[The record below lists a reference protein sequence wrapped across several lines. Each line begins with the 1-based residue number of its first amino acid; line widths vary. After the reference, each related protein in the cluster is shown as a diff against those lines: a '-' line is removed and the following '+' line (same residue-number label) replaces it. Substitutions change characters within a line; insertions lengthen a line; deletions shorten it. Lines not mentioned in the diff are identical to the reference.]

1 MSSITSLPADATG
14 QLEASTETTKAGEKR
29 ARRATRPYKCAHCPK
44 VFKRSEHCIRHERS
58 HTNEKPY
65 ACQYCLKTYSRKDL
79 VTRHEKTLHAEHNS
93 KVIDDPSD
101 DDASEEETSSE
112 RDHPPKRHRAYRT
125 PLSQPSL
132 GDGPRRDSCSSTLVS
147 NSIVVATQH
156 KSKSRET
163 QQFPPRGQAALTPPQ
178 THDASTSNSADAL
191 DMFFDT
197 NPGIIF
203 GHSQP
208 QGLPMTQGFVFNRL
222 RNQLSEGTTDRDR
235 MINGHPQLTEED
247 GSGLGPL
254 DSFLAD
260 PTSQP
265 ILPMSEE
272 TFDYTHDFGFL
283 DAPDWMG
290 LSNPDTGLEASNDS
304 NASSLEQPCSSER
317 SLHQADKQSQSG
329 ALKSRSQAV
338 SERNLPRLLENKR
351 SPKPSLT
358 MDKPLHDSIC
368 RDVNKRLTGPDI
380 SKDIPPLKACQ
391 SFLSSYVECFHCHLP
406 LIHIQTIS
414 HGDIPSPLI
423 LAMCS
428 IGALYRL
435 DRRRARRLWDL
446 ALRLIE
452 PILTRD
458 CPLWVMQTKFLLTFF
473 AIFSG
478 DNDLAAQS
486 IGESSHYTLL
496 YAKVRHQLQQDN
508 VDLLSST
515 WADWVQRESW
525 KRLLGAIYVASTV
538 NTIIYGLSP
547 AFNASQDLEIEHFHD
562 ENLWNASSANEWRE
576 LRASYRK
583 RNSRTTKDILEDV
596 LSKNTNDSRFESYN
610 ISPFS
615 ALILMHAVLIHTWQ
629 LSQLSQTSAVF
640 SFQSKTGNSSLGK
653 SLLANALNSLDRC
666 HGLLKQTREGQL
678 EDMDDND
685 ITSLC
690 FSSHAILRAAYI
702 RLFDNTKSFDRLSL
716 LAEDPSTVDSSVTM
730 FTNMKLERNVD
741 CVKAIEKTLE
751 GIQLPVKM
759 GHMLIRKTAA
769 FRWSVEHAVAAWD
782 NVLFTT
788 KWAHTIELDMRRGI
802 EPSAAE
808 VDLLMK
814 IKDILEEADYDANE
828 SASIA
833 AGLAKTCS
841 LFLQDVWVWG
851 ITVRMGD
858 VLERLAGAY
867 EREMEAAGPACQP

>member
-1 MSSITSLPADATG
+1 MSSTTSLPVHGPG
-14 QLEASTETTKAGEKR
+14 QLVASTETVKAGEKR
-29 ARRATRPYKCAHCPK
+29 ARRTARPYKCAHCPK

-93 KVIDDPSD
+93 KVVDDPSD
-101 DDASEEETSSE
+101 DDDASSE
-112 RDHPPKRHRAYRT
+112 AT
-125 PLSQPSL
+125 
-132 GDGPRRDSCSSTLVS
+132 ST
-147 NSIVVATQH
+147 
-156 KSKSRET
+156 
-163 QQFPPRGQAALTPPQ
+163 ALTPPQ
-178 THDASTSNSADAL
+178 THNIPISDSADAMN
-191 DMFFDT
+191 MFFDT
-197 NPGIIF
+197 LPETVF
-203 GHSQP
+203 GNSRP
-208 QGLPMTQGFVFNRL
+208 QDLPKTQGAVFDHL
-222 RNQLSEGTTDRDR
+222 RTQLTEGTTNRSHVP
-235 MINGHPQLTEED
+235 NGHPSLPEN
-247 GSGLGPL
+247 GSALGSM

-260 PTSQP
+260 PISQSVLP
-265 ILPMSEE
+265 IS
-272 TFDYTHDFGFL
+272 TFDFTHDFGFL

-290 LSNPDTGLEASNDS
+290 LSNTGTGLGASNDS
-304 NASSLEQPCSSER
+304 TASPLEKSCSFESG
-317 SLHQADKQSQSG
+317 LHHADKETRSET
-329 ALKSRSQAV
+329 LKSTSQAITG
-338 SERNLPRLLENKR
+338 RNLPRLLENKR
-351 SPKPSLT
+351 CTKPSLT
-358 MDKPLHDSIC
+358 MDKPMHDSIC

-406 LIHIQTIS
+406 LVHLQTIS

-473 AIFSG
+473 ATFSG
-478 DNDLAAQS
+478 DKDLAAQS
-486 IGESSHYTLL
+486 IGECSHYTLL
-496 YAKVRHQLQQDN
+496 YEKMRRQLQREN
-508 VDLLSST
+508 MDLLSST

-525 KRLLGAIYVASTV
+525 KRLLGAIYVTNTV

-562 ENLWNASSANEWRE
+562 ENLWNALSANEWRE
-576 LRASYRK
+576 LRAAYRK
-583 RNSRTTKDILEDV
+583 KNSRTTKDILEDV
-596 LSKNTNDSRFESYN
+596 LAENNDDSSFESYN

-615 ALILMHAVLIHTWQ
+615 ALILVHAILIHTWQ
-629 LSQLSQTSAVF
+629 LSQLSETSAVF
-640 SFQSKTGNSSLGK
+640 SFRSITGNPSLGSSLL
-653 SLLANALNSLDRC
+653 SNALISLDRC

-702 RLFDNTKSFDRLSL
+702 RLFDNTKSFDRLCL
-716 LAEDPSTVDSSVTM
+716 LAEDPSTIDSNVTT
-730 FTNMKLERNVD
+730 FANTKLERNND
-741 CVKAIEKTLE
+741 CVKVVEKTLE

-788 KWAHTIELDMRRGI
+788 KWAHAIELDRRRGI
-802 EPSAAE
+802 EPSASE
-808 VDLLMK
+808 LDLLMK
-814 IKDILEEADYDANE
+814 IKDVLEESDYDTDE
-828 SASIA
+828 SASLA

-858 VLERLAGAY
+858 VLERLARAY
-867 EREMEAAGPACQP
+867 EREMEAAGHACQPQN

>member
-14 QLEASTETTKAGEKR
+14 QLETSTETTKAGEKR

-65 ACQYCLKTYSRKDL
+65 AC
-79 VTRHEKTLHAEHNS
+79 H

-112 RDHPPKRHRAYRT
+112 RDHAPKRCRAYRT

-132 GDGPRRDSCSSTLVS
+132 GDGPSRDSCSSTLVS

-156 KSKSRET
+156 KSKSREI

-178 THDASTSNSADAL
+178 TRDTSTSNSADAL

-197 NPGIIF
+197 NPGTIF

-208 QGLPMTQGFVFNRL
+208 QGLHMTQGFVFNRL
-222 RNQLSEGTTDRDR
+222 RNQLSEDTTDRDR
-235 MINGHPQLTEED
+235 MTNSHPQLTEED

-254 DSFLAD
+254 DSFLTN
-260 PTSQP
+260 PTSQS

-272 TFDYTHDFGFL
+272 TFDFTHDFGFL

-290 LSNPDTGLEASNDS
+290 LLNPHTGIEASNDS

-317 SLHQADKQSQSG
+317 NLHQADKQSQSG
-329 ALKSRSQAV
+329 ALESRSQAV
-338 SERNLPRLLENKR
+338 SERNLPRLLENKQ

-358 MDKPLHDSIC
+358 MDKPMHDSIC
-368 RDVNKRLTGPDI
+368 RD
-380 SKDIPPLKACQ
+380 
-391 SFLSSYVECFHCHLP
+391 
-406 LIHIQTIS
+406 TIS

-435 DRRRARRLWDL
+435 DRHRARRLWDL

-525 KRLLGAIYVASTV
+525 KRLLGAIYVANTV

-596 LSKNTNDSRFESYN
+596 LSENTDDSRFESYN

-640 SFQSKTGNSSLGK
+640 SFQSKTGSSSLGK

-716 LAEDPSTVDSSVTM
+716 LAEDPSTIDSSVTT
-730 FTNMKLERNVD
+730 FANMKLERNVD
-741 CVKAIEKTLE
+741 CVKAIENTLE
-751 GIQLPVKM
+751 GIQLPVQM

-788 KWAHTIELDMRRGI
+788 KWVHSIELDMRRGT
-802 EPSAAE
+802 EPSAVE
-808 VDLLMK
+808 LDLLVK
-814 IKDILEEADYDANE
+814 IKDVLEEADYDANE

-841 LFLQDVWVWG
+841 FFLQDVWVWG

>member
-1 MSSITSLPADATG
+1 MSSTTSLPVHGPG
-14 QLEASTETTKAGEKR
+14 QVVASTETAKAGEKR
-29 ARRATRPYKCAHCPK
+29 ARRTARPYKCAHCPK

-65 ACQYCLKTYSRKDL
+65 AC
-79 VTRHEKTLHAEHNS
+79 H
-93 KVIDDPSD
+93 KVVDDPSNDDD
-101 DDASEEETSSE
+101 DDASSEASSSE
-112 RDHPPKRHRAYRT
+112 REHDPKRQRAYRT

-147 NSIVVATQH
+147 NSIVVSTQP
-156 KSKSRET
+156 KKISREIH
-163 QQFPPRGQAALTPPQ
+163 QFRQRGQAAPTPPQ
-178 THDASTSNSADAL
+178 THNISISDSADAL

-197 NPGIIF
+197 HPESIF
-203 GHSQP
+203 GNSRP
-208 QGLPMTQGFVFNRL
+208 QDLPMTQGAVFDHL
-222 RNQLSEGTTDRDR
+222 RTQLTEGTANRGHVP
-235 MINGHPQLTEED
+235 NGHPSLPEN
-247 GSGLGPL
+247 GSALGSL

-260 PTSQP
+260 PISQSVLP
-265 ILPMSEE
+265 ISEE
-272 TFDYTHDFGFL
+272 PFDFAHDFGFL

-290 LSNPDTGLEASNDS
+290 LSNTGTGLEASNNS
-304 NASSLEQPCSSER
+304 TASPPEKSCSFER
-317 SLHQADKQSQSG
+317 SLHHADKETWSET
-329 ALKSRSQAV
+329 LKSTSQAAIG
-338 SERNLPRLLENKR
+338 RNLPRLLENKR
-351 SPKPSLT
+351 CTKPSLT
-358 MDKPLHDSIC
+358 MDKPMHDSIC

-406 LIHIQTIS
+406 LVHLQTIS

-452 PILTRD
+452 P
-458 CPLWVMQTKFLLTFF
+458 
-473 AIFSG
+473 
-478 DNDLAAQS
+478 
-486 IGESSHYTLL
+486 L
-496 YAKVRHQLQQDN
+496 YAKMRRQLQQDN
-508 VDLLSST
+508 ADLLSST

-525 KRLLGAIYVASTV
+525 KRLLGAIYVTNTV

-562 ENLWNASSANEWRE
+562 ENLWNALSANEWRE
-576 LRASYRK
+576 LRAAYRK
-583 RNSRTTKDILEDV
+583 KNSRTTKDILKDV
-596 LSKNTNDSRFESYN
+596 LAENTDDSSFESYN

-615 ALILMHAVLIHTWQ
+615 ALILVHAILIHTWQ
-629 LSQLSQTSAVF
+629 LSQLSETSAIF
-640 SFQSKTGNSSLGK
+640 SFRSMTGTSSLGS
-653 SLLANALNSLDRC
+653 SLLSNALISLDRC

-702 RLFDNTKSFDRLSL
+702 RLFDNTKSFDRLCL
-716 LAEDPSTVDSSVTM
+716 LAEDPSTINSNVTT
-730 FTNMKLERNVD
+730 FANTKLERNID
-741 CVKAIEKTLE
+741 CVKVIEKTLE

-788 KWAHTIELDMRRGI
+788 KWAHAIELDRRRGI

-808 VDLLMK
+808 LGLLMK
-814 IKDILEEADYDANE
+814 IKDVLEESDYDTDE
-828 SASIA
+828 STSLA

-858 VLERLAGAY
+858 VLERLARAY
-867 EREMEAAGPACQP
+867 EREMEAAGPAYQPQN

>member
-1 MSSITSLPADATG
+1 MSSTTSLPVHGPG
-14 QLEASTETTKAGEKR
+14 QVVASTETAKAGEKR
-29 ARRATRPYKCAHCPK
+29 ARRTARPYKCAHCPK

-65 ACQYCLKTYSRKDL
+65 AC
-79 VTRHEKTLHAEHNS
+79 H
-93 KVIDDPSD
+93 KVVDDPSNDDD
-101 DDASEEETSSE
+101 DDASSEASSSE
-112 RDHPPKRHRAYRT
+112 REHDPKRQRAYRT

-147 NSIVVATQH
+147 NSIVVSTQP
-156 KSKSRET
+156 KKLSREIH
-163 QQFPPRGQAALTPPQ
+163 QFRQRGQAAPTPPQ
-178 THDASTSNSADAL
+178 THNISISDSPDAL
-191 DMFFDT
+191 DMFFET
-197 NPGIIF
+197 HTESIF
-203 GHSQP
+203 GNSRP
-208 QGLPMTQGFVFNRL
+208 QDLPMTQGAVFDHL
-222 RNQLSEGTTDRDR
+222 RTQLTEGTANRGHVP
-235 MINGHPQLTEED
+235 NGHPSLPEN
-247 GSGLGPL
+247 GSALGSL

-260 PTSQP
+260 PISQSVLP
-265 ILPMSEE
+265 ISEE
-272 TFDYTHDFGFL
+272 PFDFAHDFGFL

-290 LSNPDTGLEASNDS
+290 LSNTGTGLEASNDS
-304 NASSLEQPCSSER
+304 TASPPEKSCSFER
-317 SLHQADKQSQSG
+317 SLHHADG
-329 ALKSRSQAV
+329 ETWPETLKSTSQAV
-338 SERNLPRLLENKR
+338 TGRKLPRLLENKR
-351 SPKPSLT
+351 CTKPSLT
-358 MDKPLHDSIC
+358 MDKPMHDSIC

-406 LIHIQTIS
+406 LVHLQTIS

-452 PILTRD
+452 P
-458 CPLWVMQTKFLLTFF
+458 
-473 AIFSG
+473 
-478 DNDLAAQS
+478 
-486 IGESSHYTLL
+486 L
-496 YAKVRHQLQQDN
+496 YAKMRRQLQEDN
-508 VDLLSST
+508 ADLLSST

-525 KRLLGAIYVASTV
+525 KRLLGAIYVTNTV

-562 ENLWNASSANEWRE
+562 ENLWNALSANEWRE
-576 LRASYRK
+576 LRAAYRK
-583 RNSRTTKDILEDV
+583 KNSRTTKDILKDV
-596 LSKNTNDSRFESYN
+596 LAENTDDCSFESYN

-615 ALILMHAVLIHTWQ
+615 ALILVHAILIHTWQ
-629 LSQLSQTSAVF
+629 LSQLSETSAIF
-640 SFQSKTGNSSLGK
+640 SFRSITGTSSLGS
-653 SLLANALNSLDRC
+653 SLLSNALISLDRC

-702 RLFDNTKSFDRLSL
+702 RLFDNTKSFDRLCL
-716 LAEDPSTVDSSVTM
+716 LAEDPSTMNSNVTT
-730 FTNMKLERNVD
+730 FANTKLERNID
-741 CVKAIEKTLE
+741 CVKVIEKTLE

-788 KWAHTIELDMRRGI
+788 KWAHAIELDRRRGI

-808 VDLLMK
+808 LGLLMK
-814 IKDILEEADYDANE
+814 IKDVLEESDYDTDE
-828 SASIA
+828 STSLA

-858 VLERLAGAY
+858 VLERLARAY
-867 EREMEAAGPACQP
+867 EREMEAAGPACQPQN